1 MAMPIYLY
9 IHIPFCVRKCPYCD
23 FNSHAVEG
31 RPPEDEYVDALLLD
45 LAFAVEHGPHH
56 RPVEGIF
63 FGGGTPSVF
72 SAAAIA
78 RVLEAVD
85 THLTLTPDVEIT
97 LEANPGTA
105 EQARFRG
112 YRDAGVNRLS
122 LGIQSFDSGLLARLG
137 RIHDGDEAVRA
148 VHCAR
153 DAGFDNVN
161 LDLMFA
167 LPGQTLSEARADV
180 EQACSLAPA
189 HISYYQLTLEPG
201 TAFFHQPPRLPE
213 EDEAWRIQAEG
224 QAILAAH
231 GYEQYEVSAY
241 ARGGRRCRHNLNYW
255 RFGDYL
261 AIGAGAHS
269 KVTTGDTA
277 NNIVREARARLPR
290 RYLQNAGSRDV
301 IAQRRSLDRDDRIT
315 EFALN
320 ALRLREGFEPS
331 EFTRA
336 TGLPASALEAPL
348 ARARQFGLLDEGGG
362 RVCAS
367 DLGWRH
373 LNTLVEQFL

>member
-1 MAMPIYLY
+1 MAMPLYLY

-31 RPPEDEYVDALLLD
+31 RPPEDAYVDALLRD
-45 LAFAVEHGPHH
+45 LAFAVEHAPQR
-56 RPVEGIF
+56 RPVEGVF

-85 THLTLTPDVEIT
+85 THLALTPDAEIT

-105 EQARFRG
+105 EQARFSG

-122 LGIQSFDSGLLARLG
+122 LGIQSFDSGLLTRLG

-148 VHCAR
+148 VHWAH
-153 DAGFDNVN
+153 DAGFDNIN

-167 LPGQTLSEARADV
+167 LPDQTLEQARADV

-213 EDEAWRIQAEG
+213 EDEAWRIQSEG
-224 QAILAAH
+224 QAILAAR

-241 ARGGRRCRHNLNYW
+241 ARGGRQCRHNLNYW

-269 KVTTGDTA
+269 KITTDEATG
-277 NNIVREARARLPR
+277 NIVREARARLPR
-290 RYLQNAGSRDV
+290 RYLQNAGSADV
-301 IAQRRSLDRDDRIT
+301 IAQRRSLDRDDRIA

-320 ALRLREGFEPS
+320 ALRLREGFELNA
-331 EFTRA
+331 FTRA
-336 TGLPASALEAPL
+336 TGLAASELDAPL
-348 ARARQFGLLDEGGG
+348 TRARQLGLIDEDGG
-362 RVCAS
+362 RVRAS